1 MVDVPKKIVIGVQ
14 VFDVLQRTQKED
26 GMLNDGNYGYTLDTQ
41 NVIVIDVNMHITK
54 KKVTILHEVLHAAR
68 MVFDNSVKPKKTD
81 DFEAWEHYFIGVWEN
96 SLIMV
101 LRDNPELLEWLL
113 EKD

>member
-14 VFDVLQRTQKED
+14 IFDIIQRTQKED
-26 GMLNDGNYGYTLDTQ
+26 GMLNDGSYGYTLDTQ
-41 NVIVIDVNMHITK
+41 NLIVIDSGMHITK
-54 KKVTILHEVLHAAR
+54 KKVTLMHEVLHAAR
-68 MVFDNSVKPKKTD
+68 MVFEGPVKPKKTD

-96 SLIMV
+96 SLIFV
-101 LRDNPELLEWLL
+101 IRDNPELIAWLT